1 MITVYKYLHREKPT
15 GIKGLSNLS
24 EAGITRSY
32 GLELKPGKFQAS
44 RHAA

>member
-1 MITVYKYLHREKPT
+1 MITVYKYLHREKTT

-32 GLELKPGKFQAS
+32 GQELNLSKFQES
-44 RHAA
+44 RNTA

>member
-1 MITVYKYLHREKPT
+1 MITVYKYLHREKTT

-32 GLELKPGKFQAS
+32 GQKLKTGKFRES